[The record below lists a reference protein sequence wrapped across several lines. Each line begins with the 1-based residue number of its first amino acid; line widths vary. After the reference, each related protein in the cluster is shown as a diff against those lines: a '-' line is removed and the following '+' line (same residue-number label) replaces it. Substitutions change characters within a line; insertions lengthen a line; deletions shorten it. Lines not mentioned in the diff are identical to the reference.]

1 MTYLLE
7 SLILHDSYNKL
18 GNQRFAKYIRYL
30 SIGLFTGNPIKL
42 DVIHL
47 HTLLYISVS
56 GLPSNFIGI
65 ILCLHIFLKSH
76 AA

>member
-1 MTYLLE
+1 MSYLPE
-7 SLILHDSYNKL
+7 SLILHDSYISSE
-18 GNQRFAKYIRYL
+18 NQRFAKCLRYL
-30 SIGLFTGNPIKL
+30 SIGLFTVNPIKL